1 MPPDTIMPS
10 DPNMSS
16 ILVWADIPVTDM
28 DRAMKFYGHVL
39 QTELIQPFAGQR
51 VAIPPRE
58 MGPVA
63 FDLAM
68 NDNLR
73 PSSTEGA
80 QIYLSAMG
88 DIHAMAK
95 RVEEA
100 GGKIVSP
107 PADMGDMVGFIAFF
121 IDSEGNRIGIQQPP
135 KATLDSM
142 A

>member
-10 DPNMSS
+10 DPNTSS

-39 QTELIQPFAGQR
+39 LTELFQPFPGMP
-51 VAIPPRE
+51 VAVPPPN

-68 NDNLR
+68 AEGLT
-73 PSSTEGA
+73 PSSTEGTR
-80 QIYLSAMG
+80 IYLSSMG
-88 DIHAMAK
+88 DIHAMVK
-95 RVEEA
+95 RAEEA
-100 GGKIVSP
+100 GGQIVSP
-107 PADMGDMVGFIAFF
+107 PTDMGDMVGIIASF
-121 IDSEGNRIGIQQPP
+121 IDSEGNRIGIQQPAP
-135 KATLDSM
+135 AKLEPM